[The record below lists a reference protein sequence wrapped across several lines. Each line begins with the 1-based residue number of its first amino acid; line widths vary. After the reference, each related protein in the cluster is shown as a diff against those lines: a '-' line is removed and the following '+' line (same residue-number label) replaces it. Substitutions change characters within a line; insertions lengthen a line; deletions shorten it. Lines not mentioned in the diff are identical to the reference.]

1 MGGYEML
8 KINAQ
13 RLERR
18 LGELAD
24 LARTETGINRL
35 VYSDAFWRSCDY
47 VERAM
52 EEAGL
57 TVRRGKLGNVVGTCP
72 GETERRLVM
81 GSHIDSVPDGGMF
94 DGCLGVMAAIEVMQ
108 TLREE
113 GVRLRHTVDAC
124 AWSGEE
130 GVAVSGMPG
139 SWAYCG
145 AALSAPQMEQLA
157 KYGVGPADVAE
168 CRAGGPVDAA
178 LELHIEQGGVLESE
192 GMDIGVVRAIAG
204 LERYSLEF
212 SGQANHAGTT
222 PMALRE
228 DALVKAARFIV
239 RCREAA
245 AETDPEMVITV
256 GRVEVSPNAV
266 NVVPG
271 HVRLTLELRGER
283 EASIERAFQTL
294 TGEFRE
300 EIVSCVRVQ
309 KDEVC
314 PMDREVMAA
323 VSAAGRE
330 LGLRTREMV
339 SGAAHDTMAL
349 AKIARPGMIFVP
361 SIGGISHN
369 PLERTEWRDAANGA
383 GVLLH
388 TLLRLDRQYGAGGG
402 RDANV
407 LSPNCRP

>member
-18 LGELAD
+18 LRELAD

-57 TVRRGKLGNVVGTCP
+57 SVRRGKLGNVVGTRP
-72 GETERRLVM
+72 GEMERRLVM

-108 TLREE
+108 NLREE
-113 GVRLRHTVDAC
+113 GVGLRHTVDAC
-124 AWSGEE
+124 AWAGEE

-145 AALSAPQMEQLA
+145 AALSEAQLDQLA
-157 KYGVGPADVAE
+157 ACGVGPEDIAA
-168 CRAGGPVDAA
+168 CRVGGPVDAA

-212 SGQANHAGTT
+212 GGQANHAGTT
-222 PMALRE
+222 PMALRD

-239 RCREAA
+239 RCREMA

-271 HVRLTLELRGER
+271 RVGLTLELRGER
-283 EASIERAFQTL
+283 EASIERAFRTL

-300 EIVSCVRVQ
+300 EIVSCVRMQ
-309 KDEVC
+309 RDQVC
-314 PMDREVMAA
+314 PMDREVMDAA
-323 VSAAGRE
+323 GAAGRE
-330 LGLRTREMV
+330 LGLKTREMV

-349 AKIARPGMIFVP
+349 ARIARPGMIFVP

-383 GVLLH
+383 NVLLH
-388 TLLRLDRQYGAGGG
+388 TLLRLDR
-402 RDANV
+402 R
-407 LSPNCRP
+407 